1 MSLDSGVG
9 TPSALAVSVDGLVV
23 AVAGSGG
30 LSLVDLRAPSDAPQL
45 SESCTDSGAEDV
57 ILVES
62 DTYGERFYVACS
74 GGGVEYVTVDRS
86 TVPVAITSSEKI
98 SVNLGSGEAI
108 GLAFVTGDSAVF
120 ALIQDSSTY
129 SIDRIPLSTS
139 SGDSEL
145 LGLGLTGT
153 ATAISVAWA
162 GTPLVVA
169 RSDGFISEYTRSG
182 EVYSTATTVPL
193 FALGSLDDILA
204 STEFG
209 AIFAADG
216 TNSEVWG
223 IATGTSSATEW
234 GPGFAAPVA
243 LAQGTDGTSALL
255 WVAEQ
260 SGILSAWDVS
270 EVSQADIDTGIGG
283 LIDLALPADSSDE
296 VFAVASDGTLLVL
309 HDRPVLSDLA
319 VAPDTVLADE
329 SFTVSFGGSVAG
341 SWDLR
346 VAGDEDPSSGTSLAT
361 GELEA
366 EASASVELNAAD
378 LPSEGENR
386 LYVFLS
392 DGAET
397 GWDSVQVTLDTPPDE
412 VASLSVGIGDERLY
426 LSWLTSDETDIV
438 TYELYLS
445 EADFDEETLPSYS
458 LTDSEGNVTEF
469 PLDITAEPAA
479 TTQTYSVDGLTN
491 GVTYFLALRAIDE
504 GDLVGPLSAVVSGAP
519 QATCGAAQCA
529 DDPGCS
535 CSQLAATPSARLGLG
550 LMLLALVLLIAPKRR
565 SP

>member
-9 TPSALAVSVDGLVV
+9 TPSALAVSADGLVV

-57 ILVES
+57 VLGES

-86 TVPVAITSSEKI
+86 TVPVGITSSEKI

-346 VAGDEDPSSGTSLAT
+346 VAGDEDPSSGTTLAT

-550 LMLLALVLLIAPKRR
+550 LMLLVLVLLIAPKRR